1 MIEALPVD
9 SCVRFKECFKESK
22 EKKQRMKREE
32 YGGNKKEG
40 NIKEWLCFWV
50 FKTNRKKDKKRY
62 KKLMAT
68 NY

>member
-1 MIEALPVD
+1 MLTVLL
-9 SCVRFKECFKESK
+9 CFKESK

-50 FKTNRKKDKKRY
+50 FKTNRKKR
-62 KKLMAT
+62 
-68 NY
+68 